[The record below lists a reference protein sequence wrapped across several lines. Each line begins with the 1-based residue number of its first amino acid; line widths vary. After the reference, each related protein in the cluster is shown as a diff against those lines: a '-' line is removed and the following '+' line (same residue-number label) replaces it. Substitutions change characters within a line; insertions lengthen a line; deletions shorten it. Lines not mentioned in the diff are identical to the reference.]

1 MQRLMRMPK
10 DKLFENSVK
19 RIFYQDKIA
28 RNLAD
33 TNAFCT
39 MVPGK
44 DGTC

>member
-1 MQRLMRMPK
+1 MQRLMPIPK

-33 TNAFCT
+33 ANAFST

-44 DGTC
+44 NGTC